1 MMANSLRDPAEDFW
15 ANLRQQ
21 RRPFCRT
28 QGVAT
33 LVLDLLATLWLSG
46 LVRAQG
52 KRVPQSRLCRSTFV
66 GGATV
71 FLSLRARREVVAPP
85 TQANGAI
92 ALSSVLGPP
101 MGSRHLPMIMANRRM
116 TPPKWYDITL
126 IGIRTPHG
134 LRNCVALTIVQEG
147 VRSTLIR

>member
-1 MMANSLRDPAEDFW
+1 MANRLRDPAEDFW

-52 KRVPQSRLCRSTFV
+52 KGSYKAVFA
-66 GGATV
+66 GAP
-71 FLSLRARREVVAPP
+71 SSEV
-85 TQANGAI
+85 
-92 ALSSVLGPP
+92 
-101 MGSRHLPMIMANRRM
+101 
-116 TPPKWYDITL
+116 
-126 IGIRTPHG
+126 
-134 LRNCVALTIVQEG
+134 
-147 VRSTLIR
+147 

>member
-1 MMANSLRDPAEDFW
+1 MMVNSLRDPAEDFW

-52 KRVPQSRLCRSTFV
+52 KGSYKAVFA
-66 GGATV
+66 GAP
-71 FLSLRARREVVAPP
+71 SSEV
-85 TQANGAI
+85 
-92 ALSSVLGPP
+92 
-101 MGSRHLPMIMANRRM
+101 
-116 TPPKWYDITL
+116 
-126 IGIRTPHG
+126 
-134 LRNCVALTIVQEG
+134 
-147 VRSTLIR
+147 